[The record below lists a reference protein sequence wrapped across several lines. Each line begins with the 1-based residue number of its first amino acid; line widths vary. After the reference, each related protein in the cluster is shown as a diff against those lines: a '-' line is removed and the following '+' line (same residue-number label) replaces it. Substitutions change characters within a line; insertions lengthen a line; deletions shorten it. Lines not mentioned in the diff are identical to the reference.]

1 MDSHVFAKSS
11 SLSTFSILILPVL
24 SQITYGHFRV
34 LYQSLLALMYAFL
47 ADHYAGNKLIEH
59 KVWQLLTTA
68 IPNITCSCKQ
78 LFEHVIK
85 RLGIGHWDWTLQVKL
100 SQLHVVLKY
109 SMCLR

>member
-11 SLSTFSILILPVL
+11 SSSSTFFILILPVL
-24 SQITYGHFRV
+24 SQITYCHFRV

-47 ADHYAGNKLIEH
+47 ADHYAGNKLIER
-59 KVWQLLTTA
+59 KVWQLLSTA
-68 IPNITCSCKQ
+68 IPNITQ

-100 SQLHVVLKY
+100 SQLHVVMKY
-109 SMCLR
+109 SMCLQ